1 MSAGLVWS
9 NLVAY
14 SLQIG
19 LLVGV
24 AALAPAALRLRSP
37 RARLAYWHLLLVACL
52 LLPVIRPWRRQVL
65 VENVTFTSRV
75 IAFAPSDAPASPS
88 YSTAEI
94 ALAVIL
100 GGVAA
105 RLAWLATG
113 FWKLGRYRRRS
124 QPFRMSL
131 PLMARADL
139 RLAAG
144 VASPVTFGLRDP
156 VILLPTRFPEFDPR
170 AQEAIL
176 CHELLHV
183 ERRDWLVTVAEEVVR
198 AAFWFHPA
206 IWWLLGEIQLARE
219 QAVDREVIERTQSKD
234 EYLDAL
240 LAIAGA
246 RPQLDL
252 APAPL
257 FLRKRH
263 LKHRVVSIL
272 KEARMSK
279 RSLFSALAASLCV
292 LIAACWLV
300 TNTFPLAAAPQAG
313 SDSPG
318 VTVDVGGAALL
329 HRSPVVYPESAR
341 AKGVQGVVMLELTL
355 DAAGNV
361 ADARAV
367 SGPDELR
374 KPALQSALNWHFA
387 RDVAGAKRQ
396 VTIAFQPPPAGQQS
410 EPPRVVRNI
419 GVAFTP
425 DAAAKRERTIKSINT
440 TGLSDDARNELL
452 SKLPVRVGATMTP
465 DLLMAS
471 FKAVREYDEHLNL
484 TAAPTSDDQVAVYIS
499 PNQGVITPSADTV
512 GDEKRIRVG
521 GNVQSTKLIRQ
532 PRPTYPPEAKEARIQ
547 GKVQL
552 MAVIAKDGTMKQLE
566 VISGHP
572 LLVPAALDAVKQWV
586 YDTTLLNGE
595 PVEVQTQIDVNFT
608 LSQ

>member
-1 MSAGLVWS
+1 MSLGLIWS

-52 LLPVIRPWRRQVL
+52 LLPAIRPWRRQVL

-75 IAFAPSDAPASPS
+75 IALAPSDSPAPRS
-88 YSTAEI
+88 YSPAEI

-100 GGVAA
+100 AGAAA

-124 QPFRMSL
+124 QPFRMPL
-131 PLMARADL
+131 PWTARAEL
-139 RLAAG
+139 RISDAI
-144 VASPVTFGLRDP
+144 ASPVTFGLRDP
-156 VILLPTRFPEFDPR
+156 VILLPARFPDLDPR
-170 AQEAIL
+170 AQDAIL

-183 ERRDWLVTVAEEVVR
+183 ERRDWLFTVAEEVVR

-263 LKHRVVSIL
+263 LKQRVISIL

-279 RSLFSALAASLCV
+279 RSLFSALAASVCV

-318 VTVDVGGAALL
+318 VSVDVGGAALL

-341 AKGVQGVVMLELTL
+341 SKGVQGVVILELTL
-355 DAAGNV
+355 DANGSV

-387 RDVAGAKRQ
+387 HDAAGAKRQ
-396 VTIAFQPPPAGQQS
+396 VTIAFQPPPAGQQP
-410 EPPRVVRNI
+410 EPSRAVRSGI
-419 GVAFTP
+419 GVAVTR
-425 DAAAKRERTIKSINT
+425 DAAPKAERKIRSINVV
-440 TGLSDDARNELL
+440 GLPEGARAELL
-452 SKLPVRVGATMTP
+452 SRLPARAGTVLTP
-465 DLLMAS
+465 DVMLAMA
-471 FKAVREYDEHLNL
+471 KAVTDFDEHLTMPVTPVSPDEVNITIL
-484 TAAPTSDDQVAVYIS
+484 APQAL
-499 PNQGVITPSADTV
+499 PA
-512 GDEKRIRVG
+512 GDGPRIRVG
-521 GNVQSTKLIRQ
+521 GNVQSAKLISQ
-532 PRPTYPPEAKEARIQ
+532 ARPIYPPEAKDARIQ
-547 GKVQL
+547 GKVEL
-552 MAVIAKDGTMKQLE
+552 MAVIAKDGTIKQLE

-572 LLVPAALDAVKQWV
+572 LLVPSALEAVKQWV
-586 YDTTLLNGE
+586 YQTTLLNGE
-595 PVEVQTQIDVNFT
+595 PVEVQTQIDVNYT

>member
-24 AALAPAALRLRSP
+24 AALAPAVLRLRSP
-37 RARLAYWHLLLVACL
+37 RARLVYWHLLLVACL
-52 LLPVIRPWRRQVL
+52 LLPAIRPWRREVL
-65 VENVTFTSRV
+65 VENVTVTSRV
-75 IAFAPSDAPASPS
+75 IALAPSDSPASRS

-94 ALAVIL
+94 ALAIVLAGI
-100 GGVAA
+100 AA

-124 QPFRMSL
+124 QPFRVSL
-131 PLMARADL
+131 PLIARADL

-144 VASPVTFGLRDP
+144 VASPVTFGVRDP
-156 VILLPTRFPEFDPR
+156 VILLPTRFPDLDPR
-170 AQEAIL
+170 AQDAIL

-183 ERRDWLVTVAEEVVR
+183 ERRDWLFTVAEEVMR

-219 QAVDREVIERTQSKD
+219 QAVDREVIERTQSRD

-263 LKHRVVSIL
+263 LKQRVVSIL

-279 RSLFSALAASLCV
+279 RSLFSALAASVCV

-341 AKGVQGVVMLELTL
+341 SKGVQGVVILELTL
-355 DAAGNV
+355 DANGSV

-387 RDVAGAKRQ
+387 REAAGAKRQ
-396 VTIAFQPPPAGQQS
+396 VTIAFQPPPAGQQP
-410 EPPRVVRNI
+410 EPSRAVRSSI
-419 GVAFTP
+419 GVAVTR
-425 DAAAKRERTIKSINT
+425 DAAPKAERKIRSINVV
-440 TGLSDDARNELL
+440 GLPEDARAELL
-452 SKLPVRVGATMTP
+452 SRLPARVGNVLTPELMLAT
-465 DLLMAS
+465 A
-471 FKAVREYDEHLNL
+471 KAVTDFDEHLTMPVTPLSSDEVNITIL
-484 TAAPTSDDQVAVYIS
+484 APNATSI
-499 PNQGVITPSADTV
+499 PS
-512 GDEKRIRVG
+512 GDGPRIRVG
-521 GNVQSTKLIRQ
+521 GNVQSMKLIRQ
-532 PRPTYPPEAKEARIQ
+532 PRPIYPPEAKEARIQ

-566 VISGHP
+566 VIDGNP
-572 LLVPAALDAVKQWV
+572 LLVPAALDAVKGWV
-586 YDTTLLNGE
+586 YQATLLNGE